1 MARGVAPWL
10 LARRLL
16 EWLAEDAPYRDE
28 AAALLGLDE
37 VCGELRLVARS
48 PGVAACT
55 VELAEALSFLGLDA
69 RAGAGPGEW
78 FQEGTVLLTV
88 RGPGDWL
95 SMLER
100 LLIDILAYAS
110 GVATRVREMVELAR
124 AVNPRIVVAA
134 TRKTWPGFRL
144 CAKLAFEAGG
154 GDTHRWGLSDAV
166 IVKDTHVELLGGLE
180 AALEKLRGSRGS
192 RYRLVEVEASTPQAA
207 LEAARAGADA
217 VLLDNMSPAEV
228 AETVRLL
235 EDEGLRGR
243 VLVEASGGITP
254 GNIQDY
260 AATGVDVVSTSY
272 PFKNP
277 VSVDVS
283 AEARPLPGGC
293 PRPGPR
299 AGVLAAEHG

>member
-16 EWLAEDAPYRDE
+16 EWLGEDVPYRDE
-28 AAALLGLDE
+28 AAALLGLDR

-55 VELAEALSFLGLDA
+55 AELAEALRILGLDA
-69 RAGAGPGEW
+69 EAPVAPGEW
-78 FQEGTVLLTV
+78 FQEGAVLLLL
-88 RGPGDWL
+88 RGPGDLL
-95 SMLER
+95 SLLER
-100 LLIDILAYAS
+100 TLIDVVAYAS
-110 GVATRVREMVELAR
+110 GVATRTREMVELAR
-124 AVNPRIVVAA
+124 SVNPSIVVAA

-166 IVKDTHVELLGGLE
+166 IVKDTHAELLGGLE
-180 AALEKLRGSRGS
+180 AALERLRTRRGS
-192 RYRLVEVEASTPQAA
+192 RYRLVEVEASTPEAA

-228 AETVRLL
+228 ARAVRLL
-235 EDEGLRGR
+235 EAAGLRGR
-243 VLVEASGGITP
+243 VLVEASGGVTP

-277 VSVDVS
+277 VAVDVS
-283 AEARPLPGGC
+283 AEARPLQGGC
-293 PRPGPR
+293 PASGRLGL
-299 AGVLAAEHG
+299 LAPEHG